1 MEQPADL
8 GLLQQLEQLVE
19 RDGRIVLDQAER
31 GQRTGRFVRVADFR
45 VDQFAGAEQLALAHD
60 HAHEQ
65 CARRLRQGGEG
76 GEESALV
83 GGQQVAVA
91 LGDPREYPVEVI
103 QVVELVV
110 QNCDHCGGHDCIYI
124 QYIAPVHA
132 CTVNSRR
139 PDPRVWPAP
148 LLCGCAAYFFAD
160 LAAGLSAPAAGG
172 CSTSAAAL
180 AICSSTATTAC
191 LVALVTCS

>member
-19 RDGRIVLDQAER
+19 RDGRVVLDQAER

-91 LGDPREYPVEVI
+91 LGDPREYAVEVI
-103 QVVELVV
+103 QVVKLVF
-110 QNCDHCGGHDCIYI
+110 QNCDHCRRVTVFIYSI
-124 QYIAPVHA
+124 
-132 CTVNSRR
+132 SRLS
-139 PDPRVWPAP
+139 V
-148 LLCGCAAYFFAD
+148 
-160 LAAGLSAPAAGG
+160 LAQSIRAGRTRGSGRRRYLDAR
-172 CSTSAAAL
+172 L
-180 AICSSTATTAC
+180 
-191 LVALVTCS
+191 